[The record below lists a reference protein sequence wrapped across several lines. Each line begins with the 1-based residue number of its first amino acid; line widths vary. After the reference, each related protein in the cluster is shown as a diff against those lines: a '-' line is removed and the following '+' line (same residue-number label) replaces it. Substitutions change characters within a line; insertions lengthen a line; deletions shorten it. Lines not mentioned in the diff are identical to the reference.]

1 MRWNRTK
8 TLCSRCR
15 SRSRSRFVVRPRRSV
30 IGRRFTSTG
39 VNSPTDERRADAF
52 PCVTTPDHAS
62 PANQPAPFDFF
73 VHAIWR
79 AWSTLATRRTSRVES
94 TRCKPGER
102 SEGRENRFRAN
113 RSAERL
119 SAETGS
125 RNGRCGTRVRAIQL
139 SGRPARADRGRG
151 YHKSRLT
158 VGKIFA
164 AQPVASLDFSRLRI
178 SACRSVASPSV
189 SHGTHAWLCSA
200 TRHWRKTREKGRAEE
215 ERKEAELKESY
226 RAINVDALT
235 G

>member
-1 MRWNRTK
+1 LRWNRTK

-73 VHAIWR
+73 VHAIRR
-79 AWSTLATRRTSRVES
+79 AWSTLATRRTSREIDAMQA
-94 TRCKPGER
+94 R
-102 SEGRENRFRAN
+102 REQRRAREVSCRN
-113 RSAERL
+113 RSAGRL

-139 SGRPARADRGRG
+139 SGRSARADRGRG

-158 VGKIFA
+158 VGRIFA
-164 AQPVASLDFSRLRI
+164 AQPVASLDFSRLGI

-189 SHGTHAWLCSA
+189 SHGTLAP
-200 TRHWRKTREKGRAEE
+200 
-215 ERKEAELKESY
+215 
-226 RAINVDALT
+226 VAL
-235 G
+235 